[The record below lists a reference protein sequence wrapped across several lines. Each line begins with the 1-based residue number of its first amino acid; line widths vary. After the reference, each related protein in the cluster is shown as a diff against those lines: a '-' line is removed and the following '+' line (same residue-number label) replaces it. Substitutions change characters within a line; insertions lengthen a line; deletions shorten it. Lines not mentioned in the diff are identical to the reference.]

1 MFSNTIRIIATYE
14 MKTLLR
20 SWFFRIFAS
29 GTIFGLGIFNI
40 AMNVDSSGAPWI
52 YKALASSIPYAN
64 LIILNLGQA
73 IVAVFLA
80 SEFLKQDRKNDTVE
94 VIYARP
100 MSNGQYIAGKTLGI
114 LTVFLLLNFIILLMG
129 IGFSFLGSVS
139 SQRFF
144 AYLAYPLLISL
155 PTLVYI
161 LGLSF
166 FVMTLVKNQAVT
178 FIILTGY
185 IAITVFYLNKKAYHL
200 FDYIAYQVPMMYSSI
215 SGFGNTGEIVLHR
228 GIYLVLGIALIMLTV
243 YKLPRLAQTVKYHR
257 MPLWGGLILL
267 AAGILMAYA
276 YLNNKNRMHS
286 FRNQVIALNN
296 AYAHYPRAI
305 TDSCML
311 DVEHLGNSLS
321 VKATLY
327 VSNHGAQP
335 VDTLIMSLN
344 PDLEV
349 SELRV
354 DSKPLAFTRKKQL
367 ILAILPETLEKTEAL
382 TINLHYFGSINEGI
396 TFLDQSEEEFD
407 KNPAFEVFRLRK
419 RTAFLQRNFVCLT
432 AESLWYP
439 ITGTGYASALPARY
453 EPDFTRFSL
462 KVKTR
467 PGLVI
472 LSQGKMDKKENGQFT
487 FSPEFALSKITLLIG
502 KYIENTLTV
511 DSVAYSIFSM
521 KGHDYYKPYFTS
533 LADTLP
539 TLIRELKKEYETNVG
554 MEYPFRRLM
563 LAEVPVHFS
572 LDHHLYAY
580 ACDAIQPEM
589 ILYPEKGVLFN
600 SSDFKARTHRLEK
613 NAKNNNEEVIP
624 VDIQKDLFN
633 RFVKDN
639 FLAQR
644 GQRFNYDELVN
655 WQTYSVFPQYLT
667 FITRLASDRWPVL
680 GLSFETYIG
689 ERNNKAGNTM
699 QWYDNLS
706 ANEKINLELAQS
718 SLGELMATG
727 IEKEAENEENPVTL
741 RDVIQVKG
749 IHFFNLLRA
758 RYGESQ
764 LDTLLTG
771 LIDDHRH
778 KPIPFEELNGRFNQ
792 KFNQELASE
801 VGQWY
806 EQKNLPGFIIGKI
819 NTYKVMQDDNT
830 RYQIRFTLS
839 NPEPADGMVTLNV
852 EMNDPNRKQ
861 NDFGQG
867 DFNVDFSRQL
877 FLPAKTSFE
886 VGYIFNTEPARMSI
900 VTHISKNLPYNLV
913 YGFEGFNEI
922 RNADPL
928 DDAVPIPFFETINHA
943 DEVVAD
949 NEDDDFSFLQTTDE
963 AYLRSVVQRNSK
975 KKYKYSAIWAWSPP
989 REWRSALR
997 SEFYGRYI
1005 HSAHYTRAGSGERT
1019 ATWKARLPEKG
1030 AYDVFFYMDK
1040 VNVGWRRSN
1049 RSPDYNITV
1058 YHDHGAEKI
1067 NQVTEDIDHGWHYL
1081 GTWYISSD
1089 TAKVELTNKSGGDMI
1104 FADAVKWVLSHE

>member
-20 SWFFRIFAS
+20 SWFFRIFAG

-94 VIYARP
+94 VIYARS
-100 MSNGQYIAGKTLGI
+100 MSNGQYITGKTLGI
-114 LTVFLLLNFIILLMG
+114 LTVFLLLNFVVLLMG

-155 PTLVYI
+155 PTLVFI

-178 FIILTGY
+178 FIILAGY
-185 IAITVFYLNKKAYHL
+185 IALTIFYLNKKAYHL
-200 FDYIAYQVPMMYSSI
+200 FDYIAYQVPMMYSSV
-215 SGFGNTGEIVLHR
+215 SGFGDTGEILLHR

-257 MPLWGGLILL
+257 LPLWGGLFLL
-267 AAGILMAYA
+267 AAGMLMAYA
-276 YLNNKNRMHS
+276 YLNNKKLLHG
-286 FRNQVIALNN
+286 FRKQVIALNN
-296 AYAHYPRAI
+296 TYAYCPRPV
-305 TDSCML
+305 TDSCAL
-311 DVEHLGNSLS
+311 DVEHLGKTLS

-327 VSNHGAQP
+327 VSNQGEQP

-344 PDLEV
+344 PGLEV
-349 SELRV
+349 RDLKV
-354 DSKPLAFTRKKQL
+354 DNKPLAFTREMQL
-367 ILAILPETLEKTEAL
+367 ILARLPKALKKTETL
-382 TINLHYFGSINEGI
+382 TIDLHYSGSINEGI
-396 TFLDQSEEEFD
+396 TYLDQGEEAFD

-419 RTAFLQRNFVCLT
+419 RTAFLQKNFVCLT

-439 ITGTGYASALPARY
+439 ITGTGYATAFPAKY
-453 EPDFTRFSL
+453 EPDFTRYSM
-462 KVKTR
+462 KVKTQ
-467 PGLVI
+467 PDLVA
-472 LSQGKMDKKENGQFT
+472 LSQGKMDSTGIGQFT
-487 FSPEFALSKITLLIG
+487 FRPEFALPKITLLIG
-502 KYIENTLTV
+502 NYVRNAITV
-511 DSVAYSIFSM
+511 DNITYSVFSIE
-521 KGHDYYKPYFTS
+521 GHDYFKPYFTG
-533 LADTLP
+533 LAYTLP
-539 TLIRELKKEYETNVG
+539 TLIRELKKEYETNIG
-554 MEYPFRRLM
+554 MEYPFKRLM

-572 LDHHLYAY
+572 LDHHLYTY

-655 WQTYSVFPQYLT
+655 WQTYSIFPQYFT
-667 FITRLASDRWPVL
+667 FITRLACDRWPVL
-680 GLSFETYIG
+680 GLAFESYAG
-689 ERNNKAGNTM
+689 ERNNKAGNYM

-706 ANEKINLELAQS
+706 ANEKINLELTQS
-718 SLGELMATG
+718 TLGELLVAG
-727 IEKEAENEENPVTL
+727 IEDEAEDEENPVTL

-758 RYGESQ
+758 RYGESK

-771 LIDDHRH
+771 LIDDHHH
-778 KPIPFEELNGRFNQ
+778 KPIPFEELNRRFNQ
-792 KFNQELASE
+792 KFTNELAGE
-801 VGQWY
+801 VGLWY
-806 EQKNLPGFIIGKI
+806 EQKNLPGFMIGTI
-819 NTYKVMQDDNT
+819 STYKVMQEDNT
-830 RYQIRFTLS
+830 RYQIRFNLS

-852 EMNDPNRKQ
+852 EMNDPNRKHD
-861 NDFGQG
+861 DFRQS
-867 DFNVDFSRQL
+867 DFNVDFSRQI
-877 FLPAKTSFE
+877 FLPARTSFE

-900 VTHISKNLPYNLV
+900 VTHISKNLPYNLIF
-913 YGFEGFNEI
+913 GFEGFTES

-928 DDAVPIPFFETINHA
+928 DDVIPIPFFETLNNS

-949 NEDDDFSFLQTTDE
+949 NEDEGFSYIQTANE
-963 AYLRSVVQRNSK
+963 AYLRSVVQRNSR

-989 REWRSALR
+989 REWKPALR
-997 SEFYGRYI
+997 SGFYGRYI

-1019 ATWKARLPEKG
+1019 ATWKAPLPDKG
-1030 AYDVFFYMDK
+1030 SYDVFFYVDK
-1040 VNVGWRRSN
+1040 VNLGWRRSN
-1049 RSPDYNITV
+1049 RSADYNITV
-1058 YHDHGAEKI
+1058 YHDNGADKI

-1081 GTWYISSD
+1081 GTWYISAD
-1089 TAKVELTNKSGGDMI
+1089 TAKVELSNKSGGDMI
-1104 FADAVKWVLSHE
+1104 FADAVKWVLNH